1 MYKHFSEIATSYR
14 YVRTTDLEPIQVIS
28 QKLKDLRTVT
38 TADVGCGD
46 GRYSLLL
53 FEYLNN
59 LHLTSQNARNI
70 WGRYFPHFSEK
81 EDRLYEIDD
90 VTEIVDSMYC
100 ISTESI
106 KSFKFKRRSTL
117 E

>member
-59 LHLTSQNARNI
+59 LHLTCIDSNEAMLKQASAYFKCNGFHNFIAMKTNANDLPR
-70 WGRYFPHFSEK
+70 
-81 EDRLYEIDD
+81 
-90 VTEIVDSMYC
+90 
-100 ISTESI
+100 
-106 KSFKFKRRSTL
+106 
-117 E
+117 